1 MVLSD
6 GTQSKKGKGRGIN
19 IREEKQL
26 TIQVYHISDKR
37 QQIASNRRSTI
48 NIKEKIYTMTLI
60 PELQVMNIKLHD
72 RSDEI

>member
-37 QQIASNRRSTI
+37 QQIASNPTI